1 MAESRNKKYSS
12 ERNQLVAMPPIVT
25 TVLGTELGTTLLF
38 GFKQQHHCRDGL
50 LPLLVTLPLI
60 MAESRPSSSSVLARP
75 RGWHAFVE
83 RLVGTIR
90 REYLDRTLFWT
101 TADLEDKL
109 LDFRTYFN
117 HHRSH
122 TALEGRTPDQD
133 APRPRPVANLHSYGW
148 QGHCRGLYHTPMAA

>member
-75 RGWHAFVE
+75 RGWHTFEELHKAWQLCDQAAITAGLAHGRPLERAVE
-83 RLVGTIR
+83 
-90 REYLDRTLFWT
+90 D
-101 TADLEDKL
+101 A
-109 LDFRTYFN
+109 LDFVYRAIAAAPGLGKGHGPLN
-117 HHRSH
+117 HFVP
-122 TALEGRTPDQD
+122 AP
-133 APRPRPVANLHSYGW
+133 PRPPTD
-148 QGHCRGLYHTPMAA
+148 GL

>member
-60 MAESRPSSSSVLARP
+60 MAESRPSSSSVLARH
-75 RGWHAFVE
+75 RG
-83 RLVGTIR
+83 
-90 REYLDRTLFWT
+90 
-101 TADLEDKL
+101 
-109 LDFRTYFN
+109 
-117 HHRSH
+117 
-122 TALEGRTPDQD
+122 
-133 APRPRPVANLHSYGW
+133 
-148 QGHCRGLYHTPMAA
+148 

>member
-90 REYLDRTLFWT
+90 REYLDRTSFWT

-148 QGHCRGLYHTPMAA
+148 QSHCRGLYHTPMAA

>member
-1 MAESRNKKYSS
+1 VAESRNKKYSS

-75 RGWHAFVE
+75 RG
-83 RLVGTIR
+83 
-90 REYLDRTLFWT
+90 
-101 TADLEDKL
+101 
-109 LDFRTYFN
+109 
-117 HHRSH
+117 
-122 TALEGRTPDQD
+122 
-133 APRPRPVANLHSYGW
+133 
-148 QGHCRGLYHTPMAA
+148 

>member
-83 RLVGTIR
+83 RLGGTFVVHNRMQRI
-90 REYLDRTLFWT
+90 FSS
-101 TADLEDKL
+101 AGAFSK
-109 LDFRTYFN
+109 DFGVHVRV
-117 HHRSH
+117 
-122 TALEGRTPDQD
+122 EGAR
-133 APRPRPVANLHSYGW
+133 
-148 QGHCRGLYHTPMAA
+148 